1 MGWFNTFKKDKSA
14 IGELSNVIFKT
25 SLDCA
30 EKLKN
35 YLNDSPEK
43 ERQEKWIYVLFE
55 FIYFFMHM
63 TNRIAFGKLGNEG
76 RIKLQ
81 GELGPLVIEPTI
93 KSLFGHWPNKFKE
106 GIKNEFYEK
115 LNDAEMEY
123 SGCNELL
130 SKDHPFTSDKALFPK
145 LARNVAE
152 LSGHPNNPEML
163 IQIITLSVDA
173 WKNMRLEEL
182 VVAVGKQL

>member
-14 IGELSNVIFKT
+14 IVELSNVIFKS

-30 EKLKN
+30 EALKN
-35 YLNDSPEK
+35 YLNDFTEK
-43 ERQEKWIYVLFE
+43 ERQERWIYILFE

-81 GELGPLVIEPTI
+81 DELAPLIIGPTI
-93 KSLFGHWPNKFKE
+93 ESLFGHWPRKLKQ
-106 GIKNEFYEK
+106 GIKNDFYEK
-115 LNDAEMEY
+115 LNDAEIEY

-130 SKDHPFTSDKALFPK
+130 SKDHPFTSDKALFSK

-152 LSGHPNNPEML
+152 LSGHSNNPAML
-163 IQIITLSVDA
+163 LQIITVSVDA
-173 WKNMRLEEL
+173 WKNMKLEEL
-182 VVAVGKQL
+182 VVAVGKEL